1 MKRVLF
7 SLVALACIAASAASA
22 QKARLSL
29 GAGGIMPSGDYSTAD
44 NFGWELMG
52 AVEVGVPK
60 SPIAVRADL
69 MWRVVAMS
77 STFAGNLLL
86 IGSMANLI
94 VAERAE
100 ARGVRIGFGEYARI
114 GVPISLLTIT
124 WGILVILVTS

>member
-1 MKRVLF
+1 MTMKRVLL

-52 AVEVGVPK
+52 AVEVSVPK

-69 MWRVVAMS
+69 MYGHTAHD
-77 STFAGNLLL
+77 LLTTGGTKL
-86 IGSMANLI
+86 TGGTVNA
-94 VAERAE
+94 VY
-100 ARGVRIGFGEYARI
+100 RIGAPM
-114 GVPISLLTIT
+114 VPLR
-124 WGILVILVTS
+124 